1 MAKIQRF
8 EDLEVWQN
16 AMDLAVEV
24 YKISATGK
32 LYKDYGLKDQ
42 ITRAA
47 ISISNN
53 ISEGFEYDNRKDF
66 IKFLRYSNGSC
77 GEVRNIINFLVR
89 VNFIEDNIQKKMSEK
104 LISLSKQ
111 LYGFINYL
119 KNYKKKQSAI

>member
-1 MAKIQRF
+1 MSKIQKF

-16 AMDLAVEV
+16 AMRIAEEV
-24 YKISATGK
+24 YKLTYTGK
-32 LYKDYGLKDQ
+32 LSKDYGLKDQ
-42 ITRAA
+42 LTRAV

-53 ISEGFEYDNRKDF
+53 IAEGFEYDNTKDF
-66 IKFLRYSNGSC
+66 IKFLRYSKGSC

-89 VNFIEDNIQKKMSEK
+89 VNFIESAIHIELTEK

-119 KNYKKKQSAI
+119 KNYKK